1 MGKLNIDKT
10 TIIRYNTY
18 MDKELYNIM
27 KDVYRKYTGEQVALV
42 VAQIRKEIE
51 LERTTRDVREKIIDL
66 TEHLKQLEST
76 K

>member
-1 MGKLNIDKT
+1 
-10 TIIRYNTY
+10 

-27 KDVYRKYTGEQVALV
+27 KDVYRKYTGYQVAEV

-51 LERTTRDVREKIIDL
+51 LERTTRDVREKIINL